1 MKMKKEIKKA
11 FRRVRRNVCRYI
23 IGFDTCP
30 KECRKNYKQIAIN
43 VACGFGLAVVAT
55 LFFSVVVLF
64 FS

>member
-11 FRRVRRNVCRYI
+11 FRRARRNVCRYI
-23 IGFDTCP
+23 IGFDACP
-30 KECRKNYKQIAIN
+30 EGCRKNYKQIAIN
-43 VACGFGLAVVAT
+43 VAYGLSFVVVTT